1 MTNLSLN
8 NSRYIAMN
16 NRQQTNLGS
25 DESNRAELLDKLKA
39 VFFQHFKQLV
49 DDCCRRIDLEFG
61 LQLGKKREKITKEQ
75 YIKSLEYLRSVRD
88 DIEQNYLSKV
98 NESFNGGYQQA
109 VNSQREQL
117 DFTKVALVS
126 DDAVKENHAI
136 TSIIRQSE
144 QAFQKELAGLNKYLA
159 IQQGKRI
166 IADSQNPISPERL
179 VRALVEVVKP
189 LKLNTDGR
197 IALYKTFEAHVFS
210 QLGLI
215 YRELIK
221 ECEIANAKQLYVVED
236 IKEKVEPTYTS
247 AEQPSAAF
255 ELLQKKLEQWRLAH
269 FPSVYDSISATGSTF
284 YEHFEIQN
292 ALQVLQ
298 LDGNDSDPGGKKRSL
313 KWQVLKKLEKLS
325 FSVDAKSLAKHDE
338 DLLDLVALIFG
349 EIKRDKMLEDA
360 IKAAILRLEIP
371 MASASLGK
379 YSIFTS
385 QNNPVRQLLDDLFAA
400 GMFLN
405 ADERDD
411 QLIQERIE
419 SAVKKLTKSRG
430 FEFSGWTVEAG
441 EFSDYLNKQKQ
452 RTQDIEKNSRQ
463 FMINKQALESSRKIV
478 LATIEN
484 SIKGKALPATI
495 VDFLRNVWANVLLSA
510 YTNKDEQPEQWQ
522 KAVQAMDDLIVSVMP
537 PADDKERKLI
547 LKLLPGLI
555 TELRNGLKQI
565 SYDKS
570 AQSRFFKDLAVWH
583 IILMDK
589 KEAKKTAGD
598 IDGSLSVKGGSAEA
612 EVIAD
617 GFTEQAESLA
627 EGSWVAFSTESGKKW
642 GKLLWKETEAML
654 FVGKNGAKIVEIQAA
669 DFAEK
674 LRKGQVA
681 IVKMDQKTVTERVLS
696 ELMSLWQS
704 NQERQK

>member
-1 MTNLSLN
+1 
-8 NSRYIAMN
+8 MN

-39 VFFQHFKQLV
+39 VFFQHFKQSV

-349 EIKRDKMLEDA
+349 EIKRDKVLEDA

>member
-1 MTNLSLN
+1 
-8 NSRYIAMN
+8 MN

-39 VFFQHFKQLV
+39 VFFQHFKQSV
-49 DDCCRRIDLEFG
+49 DDCCRQIDLEFG

-215 YRELIK
+215 YREQIK

-349 EIKRDKMLEDA
+349 EIKRDKVLEDA

>member
-1 MTNLSLN
+1 
-8 NSRYIAMN
+8 MN

-39 VFFQHFKQLV
+39 VFFQHFKQSV

-126 DDAVKENHAI
+126 DDAVKENHAT

-144 QAFQKELAGLNKYLA
+144 QAFQKELASLNKYLA

-292 ALQVLQ
+292 ALQVIQ

-349 EIKRDKMLEDA
+349 EIKRDKVLEDA

-478 LATIEN
+478 LATIED

-510 YTNKDEQPEQWQ
+510 YTDKDEQPEQWR

-598 IDGSLSVKGGSAEA
+598 VDGALSVKDGSAEA

-617 GFTEQAESLA
+617 GFTEQAENLA
-627 EGSWVAFSTESGKKW
+627 EGSWVAFSTKSGKKW

>member
-1 MTNLSLN
+1 
-8 NSRYIAMN
+8 MN

-39 VFFQHFKQLV
+39 VFFQHFKQSV

-215 YRELIK
+215 YREQIK

-598 IDGSLSVKGGSAEA
+598 VDGALSVKDGSAEA

>member
-1 MTNLSLN
+1 
-8 NSRYIAMN
+8 MN

-39 VFFQHFKQLV
+39 VFFQHFKQSV

-215 YRELIK
+215 YREQIK

-589 KEAKKTAGD
+589 KEAKRTAGD
-598 IDGSLSVKGGSAEA
+598 IDGALSVKGGSAEA

>member
-1 MTNLSLN
+1 
-8 NSRYIAMN
+8 MN

-39 VFFQHFKQLV
+39 VFFQHFKQSV

-215 YRELIK
+215 YREQIK

-510 YTNKDEQPEQWQ
+510 YTDKDEQPEQWR